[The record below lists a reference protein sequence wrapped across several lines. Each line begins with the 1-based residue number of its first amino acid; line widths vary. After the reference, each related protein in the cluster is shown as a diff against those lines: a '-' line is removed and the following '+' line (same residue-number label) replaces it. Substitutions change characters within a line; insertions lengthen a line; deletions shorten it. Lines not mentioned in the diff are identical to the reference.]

1 MRAAVAR
8 SGVVLLTLAF
18 ALAAAAHASSPVG
31 SGIVV
36 RSAGG
41 SYTLWVLSKQRG
53 VNDVNLALPAGT
65 SIALL
70 RGGSGCSVQGASVFC
85 YPRPVPAGRATAVFR
100 FTARPAITQSTK
112 LVLMLAG
119 PKATGP
125 PVPVAYLSRPANVPT
140 ALAALAP

>member
-1 MRAAVAR
+1 MRAAVAW
-8 SGVVLLTLAF
+8 SLLTLAF

-36 RSAGG
+36 RNAGG

-65 SIALL
+65 SIAIV
-70 RGGSGCSVQGASVFC
+70 GGKRCSVQGASVFC
-85 YPRPVPAGRATAVFR
+85 YPRPVRARRATALFR
-100 FTARPAITQSTK
+100 FTAKPAITQATK